1 MFLPTSRYVRV
12 ATVETSTAAGDT
24 VAALKLRRLMP
35 LTGVTQVVQA
45 GDRLDLL
52 AFAVTGSGAQ
62 GWHIA
67 DANTALDARDLLAT
81 PGQTLQVP
89 ER

>member
-1 MFLPTSRYVRV
+1 MFLSSSRYVRV
-12 ATVETSTAAGDT
+12 ATVETKTAAGET
-24 VAALKLRRLMP
+24 VSALKLRRLTP
-35 LTGVTQVVQA
+35 VSGVARVVQA

-52 AFAVTGSGAQ
+52 AFAVSGSGAQ

-67 DANTALDARDLLAT
+67 DANTALDANELLT
-81 PGQTLQVP
+81 VPGQSLQVP